1 MIGYTA
7 DSTSAG
13 EGVPATTAR
22 TLLSATNVG
31 RRQAASGEK
40 GGMTGEK
47 GEGKQLL
54 LQKHARMQATDLVEN
69 CWISCARRELND
81 AKVTCV

>member
-13 EGVPATTAR
+13 EGFPATTAG
-22 TLLSATNVG
+22 TLLSATDVVRG
-31 RRQAASGEK
+31 HAASGEK

-47 GEGKQLL
+47 GEDKQLL
-54 LQKHARMQATDLVEN
+54 LQKHARMQL
-69 CWISCARRELND
+69 I
-81 AKVTCV
+81 